1 MPELTLAPEDWQAI
15 ALTAKLAAVTLS
27 ILFVIGVP
35 LAWWLARTRSRLGS
49 LVSALVAVPLVLP
62 PTVLGFYL
70 LVLLGPQGPVGR
82 LTEALGLGLLP
93 FSFPG
98 LVVASTLFSLPFV
111 VQPLQATFS
120 AIGERMLEVAA
131 TLGAGPF
138 DTFWHVVLP
147 LSRPGLLS
155 AAVLGFAHTL
165 GEFGVVLMIGGNIP
179 GRTQVLSIAIY
190 NRVEA
195 FEYAHAH
202 LLAGGLLAFSFV
214 ALLALQFINRA
225 GVGAPGMLRGGA

>member
-1 MPELTLAPEDWQAI
+1 MPDLSLATEDWQAI
-15 ALTAKLAAVTLS
+15 ALTARLAAVTLL
-27 ILFVIGVP
+27 ILFAIGLP
-35 LAWWLARTRSRLGS
+35 LAWWLARTHSRLGS

-82 LTEALGLGLLP
+82 LTESLGIGLLP
-93 FSFPG
+93 FTFPG

-111 VQPLQATFS
+111 VQPLQASFAAVS
-120 AIGERMLEVAA
+120 ERMLEVAA
-131 TLGAGPF
+131 TLRAGPL

-165 GEFGVVLMIGGNIP
+165 GQFGVVLMSGGNIP

-202 LLAGGLLAFSFV
+202 LLAGCLLVFSFI

-225 GVGAPGMLRGGA
+225 VSTTPAMLRGGA